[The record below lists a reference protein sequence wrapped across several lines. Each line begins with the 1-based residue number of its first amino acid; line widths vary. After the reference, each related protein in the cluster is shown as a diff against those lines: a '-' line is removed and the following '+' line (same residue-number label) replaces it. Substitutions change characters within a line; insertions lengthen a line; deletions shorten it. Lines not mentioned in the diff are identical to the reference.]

1 MSDRPA
7 YRVSSARAMLAE
19 LERRFPDQ
27 ARRLREEIPADVLAS
42 VRDALS
48 LTWLDAEVH
57 HQMADWIHRALGDR
71 DYRDLWRNVFLEMVR
86 LPLFRPM
93 SEGAIRLFG
102 ATPASLA
109 RWTAR
114 GYTLASRG
122 LGAMTLAVDE
132 PDGRRVVIEVA
143 GYPPALAASGSNV
156 VATAGSFDGFLD
168 LTGVQG
174 EVTVTANE
182 PERGFARYQIRW
194 DARRG

>member
-7 YRVSSARAMLAE
+7 YRVSSVRAMLAE
-19 LERRFPDQ
+19 LDRQFPDA
-27 ARRLREEIPADVLAS
+27 ARRLRDEIPSEVFVS

-48 LTWLDAEVH
+48 LTWLDAVVH
-57 HQMADWIHRALGDR
+57 HQIADWIYRALGAD
-71 DYRDLWRNVFLEMVR
+71 DYRVLWRHAFLEMVR

-93 SEGAIRLFG
+93 TEGAIRLFG

-114 GYTLASRG
+114 GYTLATRD
-122 LGAMTLAVDE
+122 LGTMTLVVDDAAE
-132 PDGRRVVIEVA
+132 RRLVIDVD

-156 VATAGSFDGFLD
+156 VATAGSFDGYLD
-168 LTGVQG
+168 LTGVTG

-194 DARRG
+194 NQR